1 MEIGK
6 SSVKDLVSDEVAAE
20 LRVTVTC
27 LLARAR
33 LKLNNC

>member
-1 MEIGK
+1 MATGR

-33 LKLNNC
+33 LNPNNC

>member
-6 SSVKDLVSDEVAAE
+6 SGVKYLVSDEAAAD

-27 LLARAR
+27 LLARAQ